1 MSISI
6 RPVDA
11 SNWREIIALAPKQ
24 DQQAFIEPN
33 AVSVLESFYDK
44 KLKWKCYGLYEHDN
58 AVGFMMIGARNW
70 WQRDIWLDRFMLDA
84 SFQGR
89 GNSRRFLSAC
99 IQFITSHFYVKKINA
114 SVIPGNVMGK
124 KMLENQGFNYTGK
137 YDPEFGEQLYI
148 LRL

>member
-1 MSISI
+1 MSVNI

-11 SNWREIIALAPKQ
+11 SNWREIIALTPQKN
-24 DQQAFIEPN
+24 QQAFIEPN
-33 AVSVLESFYDK
+33 AVSLLESFYDK
-44 KLKWKCYGLYEHDN
+44 KLKWRSYGLYEHDK
-58 AVGFMMIGARNW
+58 AVGFMMIGARNL

-84 SFQGR
+84 SYQGL
-89 GNSRRFLSAC
+89 GHSRRFLSAC
-99 IQFITSHFYVKKINA
+99 IQFITNNFYVKRINA

-124 KMLENQGFNYTGK
+124 RMFENQGFIDTGK